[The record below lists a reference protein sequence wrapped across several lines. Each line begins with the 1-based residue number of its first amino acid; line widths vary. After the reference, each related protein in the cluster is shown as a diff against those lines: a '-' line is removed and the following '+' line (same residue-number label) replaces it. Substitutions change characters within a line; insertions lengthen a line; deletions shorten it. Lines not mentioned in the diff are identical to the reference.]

1 MPTLTTVRLGSRR
14 AHHRTLTHFDR
25 LDASVTGSKWDAAG
39 SPSLAHLIKGA
50 ALDVPHPTDPSRT
63 LWDARQDHGPFVS
76 QTDALQNKAPVLDDD
91 EVSIDPLG
99 SGSDFTPFIQHLGV
113 GVP

>member
-1 MPTLTTVRLGSRR
+1 M
-14 AHHRTLTHFDR
+14 
-25 LDASVTGSKWDAAG
+25 TGSKWDAAG

-50 ALDVPHPTDPSRT
+50 ALDVPHPTEPSKT

-76 QTDALQNKAPVLDDD
+76 QTDAAQNKDYILDDD

>member
-1 MPTLTTVRLGSRR
+1 M
-14 AHHRTLTHFDR
+14 
-25 LDASVTGSKWDAAG
+25 
-39 SPSLAHLIKGA
+39 AHLIKGA
-50 ALDVPHPTDPSRT
+50 ALDVPHPTEPSRT

-76 QTDALQNKAPVLDDD
+76 QTDIEANALQNKDYVLDDD